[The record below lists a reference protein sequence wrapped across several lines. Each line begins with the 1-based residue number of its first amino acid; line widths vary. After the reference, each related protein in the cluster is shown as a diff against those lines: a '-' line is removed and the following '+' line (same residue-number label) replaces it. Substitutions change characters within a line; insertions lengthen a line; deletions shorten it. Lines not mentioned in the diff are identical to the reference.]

1 MKKQTSNKHQNFNLV
16 SSEIDSFDFANTI
29 IETNT
34 DAIIITDID
43 GVITFWNKGATSLY
57 GYTSEEVKGKNIS
70 IIYTKENLEVLGS
83 IIKKVIEGEEIKNS
97 EVNVIDKNGNDL
109 NILLSINGIRDK
121 DGKVKGLFGITKDI
135 TKQKQQEADLI
146 AAIEIAEISKMHL
159 DNLINKI
166 GDPVFV
172 KDEES
177 RLVRVNDAF
186 CLLFGLD
193 RDKIIGKTLAEDVS
207 PEEIESFLN
216 IDKQVFKTGKESVIE
231 ESLTIRG
238 RQKMIISTRKTLYID
253 ANNKKYLIGV
263 IRDITDRV
271 NIENE
276 LKKAQTIA
284 RLGSW
289 YLDVFTNEITW
300 SDELYKMYSIDPAL
314 PIPPYTEHVKYFTP
328 ESWEVLSSS
337 IENSINRGESY
348 NIELQANENAENLN
362 WEWISAQGE
371 AVFDAENRVIAVR
384 GTAQDISEQ
393 KRTRLKLERALNE
406 LTELKQ
412 QIEAE
417 NIYLKEELKL
427 EGSFQE
433 IKGSSKPLKRI
444 LKQVEQVAESDTTVL
459 VLGETGTGKELIAK
473 ALHSKSQRKIFPL
486 IKVNCSA
493 LPTELIE
500 SELFGHEKGA
510 FTGAI
515 NRKVGRFEL
524 ADKGTIFLDEI
535 GDLPIDLQTRL
546 LRVLQESEFER
557 LGGEKT
563 IKVDVRVVA
572 ATNRNLEELMMEGKF
587 RQDLYYRL
595 NVFPITS
602 PPLRDRKE
610 DIPSLVNHFINKYNN
625 KVKNSIKSVSKNTI
639 NRLMSYNW
647 PGNIRELEHV
657 IERAMVLNYGEQLQ
671 LGKWFV
677 GGTAELNLTD
687 EFISLE
693 QLERDYIT
701 KVLEQTNG
709 KIRGKNG
716 AAEILGLKP
725 TTLESRI
732 KKLNISKNR

>member
-1 MKKQTSNKHQNFNLV
+1 
-16 SSEIDSFDFANTI
+16 
-29 IETNT
+29 
-34 DAIIITDID
+34 
-43 GVITFWNKGATSLY
+43 
-57 GYTSEEVKGKNIS
+57 
-70 IIYTKENLEVLGS
+70 
-83 IIKKVIEGEEIKNS
+83 
-97 EVNVIDKNGNDL
+97 
-109 NILLSINGIRDK
+109 
-121 DGKVKGLFGITKDI
+121 
-135 TKQKQQEADLI
+135 
-146 AAIEIAEISKMHL
+146 
-159 DNLINKI
+159 
-166 GDPVFV
+166 
-172 KDEES
+172 
-177 RLVRVNDAF
+177 
-186 CLLFGLD
+186 
-193 RDKIIGKTLAEDVS
+193 
-207 PEEIESFLN
+207 
-216 IDKQVFKTGKESVIE
+216 
-231 ESLTIRG
+231 
-238 RQKMIISTRKTLYID
+238 
-253 ANNKKYLIGV
+253 
-263 IRDITDRV
+263 
-271 NIENE
+271 
-276 LKKAQTIA
+276 
-284 RLGSW
+284 
-289 YLDVFTNEITW
+289 
-300 SDELYKMYSIDPAL
+300 
-314 PIPPYTEHVKYFTP
+314 
-328 ESWEVLSSS
+328 
-337 IENSINRGESY
+337 
-348 NIELQANENAENLN
+348 
-362 WEWISAQGE
+362 
-371 AVFDAENRVIAVR
+371 
-384 GTAQDISEQ
+384 
-393 KRTRLKLERALNE
+393 
-406 LTELKQ
+406 
-412 QIEAE
+412 
-417 NIYLKEELKL
+417 
-427 EGSFQE
+427 
-433 IKGSSKPLKRI
+433 
-444 LKQVEQVAESDTTVL
+444 
-459 VLGETGTGKELIAK
+459 
-473 ALHSKSQRKIFPL
+473 
-486 IKVNCSA
+486 
-493 LPTELIE
+493 
-500 SELFGHEKGA
+500 LFGHEKGA